1 MEYNTNDIAN
11 PMLSSSKFHHE
22 ALISCPET
30 QMLISKKKR
39 PKPHTLDAPMRKE
52 SGIESSTDIAERRKR
67 IKSKKKVD
75 EFNVPKALRSH

>member
-30 QMLISKKKR
+30 QMLISKKKKTETPYPR
-39 PKPHTLDAPMRKE
+39 RSDAQ
-52 SGIESSTDIAERRKR
+52 GKR
-67 IKSKKKVD
+67 NRII
-75 EFNVPKALRSH
+75 H